1 MTSARSPLWAPACAQ
16 LRKKTRTSISPK
28 ICYVK
33 SRFQILFAVEQFSSV
48 FSKDKLMIRLPLAC
62 RGRTAV
68 RSSANSSHVCCVELA
83 LKGVLCTRLGSRE
96 ALRDWFFLLIHRDGY
111 VACYS

>member
-1 MTSARSPLWAPACAQ
+1 MTSAMSPLWAPACAQ
-16 LRKKTRTSISPK
+16 LRTKTRTSISPK

-68 RSSANSSHVCCVELA
+68 RSPANSSHVCCVELA

>member
-1 MTSARSPLWAPACAQ
+1 MGSCMCATSN
-16 LRKKTRTSISPK
+16 KNTNFNISK
-28 ICYVK
+28 NLLCKVEI
-33 SRFQILFAVEQFSSV
+33 SILFAVEQFSSV

-62 RGRTAV
+62 RGRSAV
-68 RSSANSSHVCCVELA
+68 RSPAKSSHVCCVELA